1 MSIPHRDTWVRLTYL
16 SIDSQGEVVG
26 VDVEDV
32 WHCAR
37 PCELG
42 EGWVTFQ
49 DDFGMFYVPEEHILE
64 LIPLPALP

>member
-1 MSIPHRDTWVRLTYL
+1 MSVPERDTWVRLTHL
-16 SIDSQGEVVG
+16 SLNPLGEVVG

-42 EGWVTFQ
+42 EEWVTFE
-49 DDFGMFYVPEEHILE
+49 DDFGMFYVLESHILE
-64 LIPLPALP
+64 LTPLPPL